1 MIHHDGSP
9 FFSHQMEKEIIIQ
22 RLTETIKQKFE
33 GDSSG
38 HDWFHIERVWK
49 TAKRIAQHEN
59 ANVFITELGALLHD
73 IADHK
78 FTDNFEEASINLTAE
93 MLSPFPIDDA
103 DLKQVQHIVLNCSY
117 KGGVTANK
125 MQSIEGKIVQDA
137 DKLDA
142 IGAIGIARAFAF
154 GGKFGSILYDPT
166 ISPIDHQTLE
176 SYQKNRSHTI
186 NHFYEK
192 LLKLKDLMYSN
203 TARELAQQRHEFM
216 EAYLKQFYIEWEAKI
231 D

>member
-1 MIHHDGSP
+1 
-9 FFSHQMEKEIIIQ
+9 MEKEDIIQ
-22 RLTETIKQKFE
+22 HIVDTIKVKFE

-49 TAKRIAQHEN
+49 TAKAIAEHEK
-59 ANVFITELGALLHD
+59 ANVFITELGAILHD

-78 FTDNFEEASINLTAE
+78 FTKNHEAESIKQTAE
-93 MLSPFPIDDA
+93 ILSQYEISQQEIEA
-103 DLKQVQHIVLNCSY
+103 VQHIVLNCSY
-117 KGGVTANK
+117 KGGIAANAMK
-125 MQSIEGKIVQDA
+125 SLEGKIVQDA

-154 GGKFGSILYDPT
+154 GGKFGSVLYDPN
-166 ISPIDHQTLE
+166 ISPITHKTLE

-192 LLKLKDLMYSN
+192 LLKLKDLMHTE
-203 TARELAQQRHEFM
+203 TAIKMAAKRHQFM
-216 EAYLKQFYIEWEAKI
+216 EDYLNMFYQEWNAQI